1 MHASILKYF
10 VAVARCGSIRKA
22 SEEVH
27 VATSALS
34 RQIKKLEDELGIVLF
49 ERLANGLRLTAAG
62 EEVLRHA
69 RGTLRE
75 FEILRS
81 DLGAM
86 QGKKTGRVRIACL
99 DSLTVKFL
107 PDQVSAFHRLHPA
120 VSFRIQTA
128 GHAHITNYV
137 AEGDVDL
144 GLTFD
149 LPRPDDTE
157 MVFRAPMP
165 LVACV
170 GKNHPLAKAKRV
182 SLPEC
187 AQFNLLVQLDTQ
199 PIRSLIEIELSVF
212 ERTGH
217 SLLASN
223 SQTMLKPF
231 IISGEGVAFFTP
243 LGFMD
248 EIKAGRIVP
257 LPIEGS
263 RLQSLHIG
271 ILVQKRRQLTHAAD
285 AVIEA
290 FSHELQK
297 YSDAIREVI
306 RT

>member
-10 VAVARCGSIRKA
+10 VAVARTGSIRKA

-34 RQIKKLEDELGIVLF
+34 RQIKKLEDELGMTLF
-49 ERLANGLRLTAAG
+49 ERLSNGLRLTAAG

-69 RGTLRE
+69 TSTLRE

-128 GHAHITNYV
+128 GHAHIINTV

-157 MVFRAPMP
+157 RSFAGHAA
-165 LVACV
+165 VACV
-170 GKNHPLAKAKRV
+170 GKNHPWPKPKRV
-182 SLPEC
+182 PLPEC
-187 AQFNLLVQLDTQ
+187 AEFNLLLQLDTQ

-212 ERTGH
+212 ERSGRA
-217 SLLASN
+217 LLVSN

-231 IISGEGVAFFTP
+231 IMSGEGVAFFTP
-243 LGFMD
+243 LGFID
-248 EIKAGRIVP
+248 EIRAGSIVP

-271 ILVQKRRQLTHAAD
+271 VLVQKRRN
-285 AVIEA
+285 
-290 FSHELQK
+290 
-297 YSDAIREVI
+297 
-306 RT
+306 